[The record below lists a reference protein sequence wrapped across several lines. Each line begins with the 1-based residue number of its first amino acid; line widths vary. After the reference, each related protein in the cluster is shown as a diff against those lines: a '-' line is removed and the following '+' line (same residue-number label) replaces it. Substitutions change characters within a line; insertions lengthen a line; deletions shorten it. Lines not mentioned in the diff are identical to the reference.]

1 MRVLRRAV
9 VLGKPLV
16 GMAIVLGGV
25 LFVPRSNLQLQI
37 VVVLVG
43 VLILEAGVW
52 GLTGQLLPN
61 ERTFGALRSEGEH
74 FVGLIR
80 DLNRAATAREIG
92 EQGNDLRFDEALAAM
107 HQSVDR
113 MGGLAGKKRG
123 PEDDQVRRPSPNVD
137 RMV

>member
-1 MRVLRRAV
+1 
-9 VLGKPLV
+9 
-16 GMAIVLGGV
+16 MAIVFAGV

-52 GLTGQLLPN
+52 GLTGQLPPN
-61 ERTFGALRSEGEH
+61 ERTFGALRSEGDH

-80 DLNRAATAREIG
+80 DLNRAATAREIR
-92 EQGNDLRFDEALAAM
+92 EQGNDQRFDEALAAM

-123 PEDDQVRRPSPNVD
+123 PEDD
-137 RMV
+137 